1 MSDGVMPPAVAEL
14 YYRVSGAASGLFPGH
29 HRSRSGDAGFE
40 FRGHAALHDA
50 PDVRRLDL
58 HASLRDPFGAWQV
71 RLHSQRKAI
80 PVVLVADLSASMGF
94 GCPQAD
100 DIRRPPPE
108 GVKETWGGPA
118 FPWEGAQ
125 CKLDVLADLV
135 HSLAWS
141 AWRTGDSF
149 GFVGCDERVRADLTI
164 AQTRRRGAGLA
175 LARTLRG
182 LQPTGRSAR
191 ALGEAH
197 RHLPSRRA
205 LVFLV
210 SDFHLPLEQIDTVLK
225 SLALHEVVPV
235 VLWQPVEFAL
245 GAVRGLAQVQ
255 EPEGGT
261 RQWLW
266 WRPALRERW
275 REALQ
280 HRRDALQL
288 CFRRHRLKPLF
299 IEGPFEA
306 DAVTRHFLSGRSP
319 AAADSALRSGG
330 SGARDGGLVN
340 P

>member
-1 MSDGVMPPAVAEL
+1 MSDAVMPRAIAEL
-14 YYRVSGAASGLFPGH
+14 HYRVSGAASGLFPGH

-58 HASLRDPFGAWQV
+58 LASLRDPFGAWQV

-80 PVVLVADLSASMGF
+80 PVALVADLSASMGF
-94 GCPQAD
+94 
-100 DIRRPPPE
+100 
-108 GVKETWGGPA
+108 
-118 FPWEGAQ
+118 EGAQ
-125 CKLDVLADLV
+125 RKLDVLADLV

-149 GFVGCDERVRADLTI
+149 GLVGCDERVRSDLTI

-175 LARTLRG
+175 LAQLLRSF
-182 LQPTGRSAR
+182 QPTGRSAR

-197 RHLPSRRA
+197 RHLPRRRA

-245 GAVRGLAQVQ
+245 SAARGLAQVQ
-255 EPEGGT
+255 EPERGT
-261 RQWLW
+261 HQWLW
-266 WRPALRERW
+266 WRPALRARW
-275 REALQ
+275 RDALQ
-280 HRRDALQL
+280 QRRDALQL
-288 CFRRHRLKPLF
+288 CFRRHRLEPLF
-299 IEGPFEA
+299 IEGLFDA
-306 DAVTRHFLSGRSP
+306 DAVTRHFLSGRPP
-319 AAADSALRSGG
+319 AAADSDPRS
-330 SGARDGGLVN
+330 SGAAAPDGGPVN

>member
-1 MSDGVMPPAVAEL
+1 MSVDVMPRAIAEL
-14 YYRVSGAASGLFPGH
+14 HYRVSGLASGQFPGH

-80 PVVLVADLSASMGF
+80 PVALVADLSASMGF
-94 GCPQAD
+94 
-100 DIRRPPPE
+100 
-108 GVKETWGGPA
+108 
-118 FPWEGAQ
+118 EGAQ
-125 CKLDVLADLV
+125 RKLDVLADLV
-135 HSLAWS
+135 QSLAWS

-149 GFVGCDERVRADLTI
+149 GFVGCDDLVRADLAI

-175 LARTLRG
+175 LAQALRA
-182 LQPTGRSAR
+182 LQLTGRSAR

-197 RHLPSRRA
+197 RHLPNRRA

-245 GAVRGLAQVQ
+245 GAARGLAQVR
-255 EPEGGT
+255 EPERGT

-266 WRPALRERW
+266 WRPALRARW

-280 HRRDALQL
+280 HRDDALQL
-288 CFRRHRLKPLF
+288 CFRRHRLQPLF
-299 IEGPFEA
+299 IEGSFDA
-306 DAVTRHFLSGRSP
+306 DAVTRHFLSGRTP
-319 AAADSALRSGG
+319 AAADADPRAGG
-330 SGARDGGLVN
+330 PVARDGGQAS